1 MPLADVHGTTINF
14 RLDGPERGPVV
25 MFSNSLAADLTMWD
39 AQVPALIAA
48 GYRVFR
54 YDSRGHGQS
63 AAPTGPYSIALL
75 ASDAVGLMDA
85 LGLEQVHFCG
95 LSMGGMVGQALGA
108 HHGGRLMSLT
118 LSSTSAYMPLRE
130 IWDERIETVRKDGLL
145 PLVDATIDRWFTKAG
160 QARLRAEIEK
170 VRRVILNMSVEGY
183 CACCEAIRELDLRD
197 ALKAISTRTLVIV
210 GEQDPGTPVSSAEF
224 IHERIASSTLRVI
237 PNAAHF
243 VNVEQA
249 DRFNDALLDFLEMR

>member
-145 PLVDATIDRWFTKAG
+145 P
-160 QARLRAEIEK
+160 EIEK